1 MMTKQGR
8 ALSWTIN
15 RSQRACTIT
24 KFLRERNSLFR
35 GLKHKYDNSE
45 NVQLEA
51 LWAVTNSG

>member
-1 MMTKQGR
+1 MDDKLQP
-8 ALSWTIN
+8 
-15 RSQRACTIT
+15 ACTIT

-35 GLKHKYDNSE
+35 GLKHKYNSK

>member
-8 ALSWTIN
+8 TIN

-24 KFLRERNSLFR
+24 KFLRERNSFFR